1 MISRKVNQMLAT
13 GMDTRKAGAAVGMA
27 AKAARTAARRRHGV
41 AAAKELD
48 ALVADIQ
55 RVLDRVDRWLSLVER
70 TCTSRRRRR
79 PSVALLRAR
88 KAEERCVFADTLHLS
103 DPCSLERAPRL
114 PARSPPPH

>member
-1 MISRKVNQMLAT
+1 MLAT
-13 GMDTRKAGAAVGMA
+13 GMDTLKAGAAVGMA

-41 AAAKELD
+41 VASRELD

-55 RVLDRVDRWLSLVER
+55 RLLHRVDRWLSLVER
-70 TCTSRRRRR
+70 TCPSRRRHR

-88 KAEERCVFADTLHLS
+88 NTEERCVFAHTLHMC

-114 PARSPPPH
+114 QPRHSPPH